1 MPTAGVMTAIVTAM
15 AAHRRVAGTT
25 ALAGAMVMAMVVRRL
40 VGGARVAMITVH
52 RQVAGATVI
61 ARRRREVGGTGT
73 DRSHRPADG
82 AATGLHHPRT
92 WVVAN
97 GHHKAHPAA
106 VIAVIAAVRV
116 AGAID
121 LTWFSAL
128 R

>member
-1 MPTAGVMTAIVTAM
+1 MTAIVTAM

-52 RQVAGATVI
+52 RRAAGGTGI
-61 ARRRREVGGTGT
+61 ARPRREGGGTGT

-82 AATGLHHPRT
+82 VATGLHHPRT

>member
-1 MPTAGVMTAIVTAM
+1 MAVAMTAIVTAM

-25 ALAGAMVMAMVVRRL
+25 ALAGAMVMAMVVRRRR
-40 VGGARVAMITVH
+40 GAGVRVAMITAH
-52 RQVAGATVI
+52 RLVAGTTVI

-106 VIAVIAAVRV
+106 VIAVITAVRV

>member
-1 MPTAGVMTAIVTAM
+1 
-15 AAHRRVAGTT
+15 
-25 ALAGAMVMAMVVRRL
+25 MVMVMVVRRRR
-40 VGGARVAMITVH
+40 GAGVRVAMITVH
-52 RQVAGATVI
+52 RQVAGVTVI
-61 ARRRREVGGTGT
+61 ARPRREVGGTGT

-97 GHHKAHPAA
+97 GHHKAPPAA